1 MSTSHLTPAERLAQS
16 RAALR
21 ALVQPRRQA
30 VVAAPDAPPV
40 ATQSVVPKTTSS
52 TLSATGQPTTAVPT
66 VLKAAAL
73 DADTPLWLS
82 AAQGLLSAWWRRHPV
97 HIALEVGTPLLER
110 TARQRP
116 LPTLAVAAGLGA
128 VLIVLRPWRWRSSR
142 RWAHNQV
149 QREVR
154 SLQPAN
160 LARMVLDTLRYNGK
174 PPR

>member
-1 MSTSHLTPAERLAQS
+1 MSASPLTPAERLAQS
-16 RAALR
+16 RAELR
-21 ALVQPRRQA
+21 ALVQPRGQA
-30 VVAAPDAPPV
+30 VAAQSYTPP
-40 ATQSVVPKTTSS
+40 A
-52 TLSATGQPTTAVPT
+52 TTAKATSKATPT
-66 VLKAAAL
+66 DAEQTTTPMPALQTAAV
-73 DADTPLWLS
+73 DTGTPLWLS

-97 HIALEVGTPLLER
+97 HIALEVGTLLLER
-110 TARQRP
+110 TVRQRP

-128 VLIVLRPWRWRSSR
+128 ALIVLRPWRWRSSR

-160 LARMVLDTLRYNGK
+160 LARMVLDTLLHNGK